1 MPPDGIA
8 QPWGGSPMKKPDTR
22 PARIHPAAEM
32 YAREHRA
39 GLMDRRE
46 FLGRATALGVS
57 ATAAYGLI
65 GLAGPARAQTTP
77 AQGGTLRIQMLCKQ
91 MKDPRTYDWSEI
103 ANETRGIIEYL
114 VEVQRDGSLR
124 PMLVERWE
132 ANDDA
137 TEYTLHV
144 RQGVTWNNGDAFTA
158 EDVAANIIGWCD
170 ESVEG
175 NSMASRMSTLIR
187 DGKAADGAVEVVD
200 DHTVRVRPLTPDGTL
215 MFGMADYPAAI
226 MHRDMIGTSVA
237 DHGIGTGAYKFE
249 EVSIGERI
257 VLVKNPDH
265 AYWGEAWLDRV
276 EFLDYGTDPS
286 AWLAGA
292 DADEFDMT
300 YETVS
305 DFIDIFTSLG
315 WIESEVGT
323 SSTVV
328 VRPNQEAEIDGS
340 KPYAD
345 VRVRRAL
352 ALAVDNAVPLELGI
366 SGRGAESRNNF
377 HVAPGVHPDYAEI
390 EAHEKNVEEAR
401 RLMEEA
407 GMLDYE
413 HELVSIDDDYRKNT
427 TDAVA
432 AQLRDAGFKIKRTV
446 IPGSTFWN
454 DWTKYPFSST
464 NWNHRETGVQLL
476 NLAYRSTA
484 AWNETGYRSEEFD
497 ELLNEA
503 TAIADNEARQSV
515 MAKLEQKMVDD
526 GVAIIPYFRSL
537 YRHYKEGVVNA
548 EMHPKYEINIH
559 HLGWA

>member
-1 MPPDGIA
+1 MTKRDIR
-8 QPWGGSPMKKPDTR
+8 T
-22 PARIHPAAEM
+22 ARTHPAAEM
-32 YAREHRA
+32 YARECRE
-39 GLMDRRE
+39 GLMSRRE
-46 FLGRATALGVS
+46 FLGRATALGVAAS
-57 ATAAYGLI
+57 TAYGLI
-65 GLAGPARAQTTP
+65 GATAPARAQATP
-77 AQGGTLRIQMLCKQ
+77 QMGGTLRIQMNCREL
-91 MKDPRTYDWSEI
+91 KDPRTYDWSEI

-114 VEVQRDGSLR
+114 VEVQRDGTLR
-124 PMLVERWE
+124 PMLLESWA

-137 TEYTLHV
+137 TEYTLNV
-144 RQGVTWNNGDAFTA
+144 RQGVKWNNGDDFTA
-158 EDVAANIIGWCD
+158 EDVAANIVGWCD

-175 NSMASRMSTLIR
+175 NSMASRMASLIR
-187 DGKAADGAVEVVD
+187 DGKAADGVVEIVD
-200 DHTVRVRPLTPDGTL
+200 SHTVKVRPLTPDGTL

-226 MHRDMIGTSVA
+226 MHRDRIGTSVL
-237 DHGIGTGAYKFE
+237 DHGIGTGAYMFE
-249 EVSIGERI
+249 EFKVGERV
-257 VLVKNPDH
+257 VLVRNPDH
-265 AYWGEAWLDRV
+265 DYWGDAWLDRA

-315 WIESEVGT
+315 WVESEVGT
-323 SSTVV
+323 SSTVTI
-328 VRPNQEAEIDGS
+328 RPNQEAEVDGMR
-340 KPYAD
+340 PYED

-352 ALAVDNAVPLELGI
+352 ALAVDNSIPLELGI
-366 SGRGAESRNNF
+366 SGRGQVSRNNF
-377 HVAPGVHPDYAEI
+377 HVAPDVHPDYAEI
-390 EAHEKNVEEAR
+390 PAHEKNVEEAR

-407 GMLDYE
+407 GMMDYE

-432 AQLRDAGFKIKRTV
+432 AQLRDAGFKVNRTV
-446 IPGSTFWN
+446 MPGSTFWN

-476 NLAYRSTA
+476 NLAYRSNA

-497 ELLNEA
+497 AILNEA
-503 TAIADNEARQSV
+503 TAIADSETRKAT
-515 MAKLEQKMVDD
+515 MAKLEQMMVDD

-548 EMHPKYEINIH
+548 AMHPKYEINIH